1 MSATPHRI
9 DVHHHHTPPAYLMAV
24 LARGIVGPMRRWT
37 PSKSIEDMDKG
48 GVATAVTSIT
58 APALRFLS
66 PWWAR
71 KVARACNDYSAK
83 LVADRRGRFG
93 MFAVMPMPDID
104 GTLAEI
110 AYALDTLKAD
120 GIGLL
125 TNYGDRWL
133 GDPAFAPVMEELNR
147 RKAVVYT
154 HPASVSCCTNLIPDV
169 PDVVVELA
177 TDTSRAI
184 ASLLFSGT
192 AARYPDMRMIFSHGG
207 GTMPFL
213 VERFIR
219 LPMMK
224 PRLAERVPHG
234 VEHELR
240 RFYYDTAQASHPAA
254 LASLLTVAPSS
265 QVLFGSDFPY
275 RTAAEHA
282 EALRGR
288 GFPAADLRAIE
299 RDNALRIMPGLLGP
313 PGISL

>member
-1 MSATPHRI
+1 MSITPHRI
-9 DVHHHHTPPAYLMAV
+9 DVHHHHTPPAYLLAV
-24 LARGIVGPMRRWT
+24 VARGIVGPMRRWT
-37 PSKSIEDMDKG
+37 PSKSIEDMDRG
-48 GVATAVTSIT
+48 GVAKAVTSIT

-71 KVARACNDYSAK
+71 KVARACNEYSAK
-83 LVADRRGRFG
+83 LVAGRRGRFG

-110 AYALDTLKAD
+110 EFALDTLKAD

-147 RKAVVYT
+147 RKAVVFA
-154 HPASVSCCTNLIPDV
+154 HPASVSCCSNLIPDV
-169 PDVVVELA
+169 PDLVIELA

-192 AARYPDMRMIFSHGG
+192 ASRYPDMRIIFSHGG

-213 VERFIR
+213 VERFTR
-219 LPMMK
+219 LPIMK
-224 PRLAERVPHG
+224 PGLAERVPQG

-240 RFYYDTAQASHPAA
+240 RFFYDTAQASHPAA
-254 LASLLTVAPSS
+254 LASLLTVAPAS

-282 EALRGR
+282 TALGDH
-288 GFPAADLRAIE
+288 GFRPADLLAIE
-299 RDNALRIMPGLLGP
+299 RDNALRIMPRLLGP
-313 PGISL
+313 PGISP